1 MIEPGSRY
9 LCIVRGGST
18 NVFLPFE
25 GDAMLSLILSKA
37 FMLAADSKIKD
48 ASILRADRVMCSW
61 LGNAVRLGVAYDH
74 RQTPRLI
81 PPAIHIRNCVW

>member
-1 MIEPGSRY
+1 MMEPGSRY

-48 ASILRADRVMCSW
+48 ASILRQIV
-61 LGNAVRLGVAYDH
+61 
-74 RQTPRLI
+74 
-81 PPAIHIRNCVW
+81 